1 MPSKLQVLRSKLHLC
16 LKDHCRLIKIWMCN
30 IDWLWEQ
37 TRNRHTKS
45 KHPWF
50 DCMADLREQHH
61 EDALCSINNAME
73 LLDFDNNP
81 PDEVAGVRDEANN
94 NDELDDGDS
103 E

>member
-1 MPSKLQVLRSKLHLC
+1 
-16 LKDHCRLIKIWMCN
+16 
-30 IDWLWEQ
+30 
-37 TRNRHTKS
+37 
-45 KHPWF
+45 
-50 DCMADLREQHH
+50 MADLREQHH
-61 EDALCSINNAME
+61 EDALRSINNAME